1 MTIAVASILVR
12 KSLVVNA
19 PASHVFAVFTERQDT
34 WWPRAHHIGSCA
46 EFTAI
51 VEPRVGGR
59 WYERGKD
66 GSECDWGKVLT
77 WEPPKRL
84 VMTWDINSEW
94 KYDPAI
100 ATEVELKFIA
110 ESAERTRVELEH
122 RKLERYGD
130 KAEMMRGLFDGPEAW
145 EGMLKLVAK
154 AAEGTSA

>member
-1 MTIAVASILVR
+1 MTETVANILVR
-12 KSLVVNA
+12 KSMVVNA
-19 PASHVFAVFTERQDT
+19 PASHVFTVFTERQDT
-34 WWPRAHHIGSCA
+34 WWPHAHHIGSCA

-66 GSECDWGKVLT
+66 GSECNWGKVLA

-94 KYDPAI
+94 KYDPTL

-110 ESAERTRVELEH
+110 EAPERTRVELEH
-122 RKLERYGD
+122 RKLEHYGD
-130 KAEMMRGLFDGPEAW
+130 KAEMMRALFDGPEAW
-145 EGMLKLVAK
+145 EGMLKLFAK
-154 AAEGTSA
+154 AAEGKLA